1 MKKRTKEQIK
11 EWNDKMTAQ
20 KVIFSLT
27 IQSPTFSIWHIYDK
41 SSHSVPREN
50 GGSNSLPICY
60 MYVSDQWYTIT
71 SGFILWNEEVI
82 CLQLCNH
89 KLHLFGYR
97 FTWNGQTNSNKSV
110 WCIPNIFFLSGSRNF
125 GKTHLFVFY
134 IIVFNSPYPSL

>member
-60 MYVSDQWYTIT
+60 MYNFRPMIH
-71 SGFILWNEEVI
+71 
-82 CLQLCNH
+82 NH
-89 KLHLFGYR
+89 F
-97 FTWNGQTNSNKSV
+97 W
-110 WCIPNIFFLSGSRNF
+110 
-125 GKTHLFVFY
+125 FY
-134 IIVFNSPYPSL
+134 FMKWGGNMSPVMQP